1 MAVSANASAGLNDSG
16 CFRLHCAV
24 PQNAISKMV
33 FVAVAAL
40 ELTAQ
45 KQQACSTLIT
55 APEIV
60 RAGGATVEMSFGR
73 WPLFRMIVRT
83 CVPFYRPRR
92 WYEVVR
98 GLYDMAIGYKVTC
111 VALRK
116 QPEAADSNRGPVRAG
131 CRLQDAPHEPA

>member
-1 MAVSANASAGLNDSG
+1 
-16 CFRLHCAV
+16 
-24 PQNAISKMV
+24 MV

-45 KQQACSTLIT
+45 KQQTCSTLIT
-55 APEIV
+55 AAEIV

-98 GLYDMAIGYKVTC
+98 GLYDMAIGYKVTW

-116 QPEAADSNRGPVRAG
+116 PEAADSDRGPVRAG
-131 CRLQDAPHEPA
+131 CRLRDAPHEPA